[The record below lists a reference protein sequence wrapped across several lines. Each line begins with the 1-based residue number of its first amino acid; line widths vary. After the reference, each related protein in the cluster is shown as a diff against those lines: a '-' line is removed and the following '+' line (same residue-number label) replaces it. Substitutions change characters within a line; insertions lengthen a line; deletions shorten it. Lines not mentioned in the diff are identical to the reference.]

1 MSEMKGTQA
10 YSAKVSSIAKLSSL
24 LMDEDSYLCVLYSVA
39 MSICCNIILY
49 LKRKK
54 KFRKL
59 KKQIQSKT
67 YIKYEEPEAPV
78 EFGGQ
83 YDAKPSLDM
92 NISPKLVQNMDFN
105 MSGITTMDLSTEELC
120 EKGDNQQTDKG
131 DGDSAIANQVVDMDV
146 SDTNLPETKT
156 KSFLMSVPLD
166 DGSMDSGKMTDS
178 VMSMSTTSSVQ
189 GSTSSGKK
197 SPSTEKSG
205 QQFISYGRT
214 YVIVNGKMVVDA
226 AKRDKERER
235 EDRIRAQREKLAEER
250 QKKIEEMREQQRL
263 AQEKRERQLDL
274 RRLKIEELRR
284 RDEERRMAV
293 EDRRRKRD
301 ETEQARKESIIQK
314 SQERITRYEQWKAS
328 GRKGG
333 RVLVYGFGSR
343 TPREVCQ
350 PVDRRRSS
358 SHSAL
363 IRRSPNGSDS
373 DSWRPQRRAVSACS
387 TVRRHCCI
395 DINRLTGYPG
405 SSPPSKLLS
414 ASTGALFHSS
424 KRDFS
429 SSGNLSVRGRPAESL
444 LVLNSIPEA
453 GPTKRSRSF
462 LAPSGTPPTR
472 PKSTMNLSTRE
483 NVRLRDPKT
492 TPRKPRPAS
501 IAGSVPSFISVES
514 PKGASRSKSTDRLAR
529 DRQKTPSRSTPK
541 REKDEQNL
549 QEKKDKR
556 GSSVDIKKLTE
567 KRKAELQK
575 LADKKKESKDSQESD
590 HEKTPERSTERSS
603 ARVSQQ
609 TIDRLSTPRI
619 AMYKNETPV
628 KTETV
633 KDRAT
638 PTRERAA
645 TPTKGTKKSVTIV
658 APHSSPRKTK
668 TPKQKD
674 KENKEPL
681 KRKSTSKESSN
692 EALDSPR
699 SSPKT
704 IEDRKVESPAQ
715 PGEGEPAK
723 VTTPRSVSPA
733 SSKSEDEEKSAP
745 IQKKTPEKVVKI
757 VEPMKIK
764 PQQLQHRVNQAHLLP
779 RTPASAPKSKKEIEM
794 DEYKAK
800 LAEKRRQARE
810 KAEKE
815 AELERQRLE
824 EIRLAEEERQRQEEE
839 EQLRME
845 EEASRLAQEARKNEE
860 ERLRK
865 AIEAEEL
872 RKKEEADRLEQER
885 KQKEEADRKAKEDA
899 ERLEK
904 EKQEKAKKDEEERL
918 ERKKRLEMIMKR
930 VKSDSPMTGSMT
942 SSMIGTNSS
951 MSGSQIGSMTGSMSS
966 SMILIGSDKGDSPYQ
981 SLSNSPSKNSLQS
994 NEGGEDSADEAN
1006 GLDDKSD
1013 DKAKTLLQPATD
1025 MPKFKSPLLQKL
1037 VENKSQNGGSE
1048 TPKFKSPL
1056 LQNLMGKKR
1065 LGMDKTEDKTNDI
1078 TTNGNKQEEPV
1089 EQMDE
1094 SSSERVTGEK
1104 GQIDSLVIADNE
1116 SDRSESR
1123 NSKSDGS
1130 VDSDTSTTKD
1140 VSIAEQKLGSN
1151 SVIIKTEV
1159 SSSSLNG
1166 VSQNGE
1172 MEQYPQELVDS
1183 SISMR
1188 TADSSLGTSSD
1199 QSLGGS
1205 LVDSQTI
1212 STSVEQVSTATDS
1225 GSTEPNSEFE
1235 DFIDLSVTN
1244 KNFEVKAQQSLFA
1257 HQTTDDL
1264 LNLNTNSIDTSLDN
1278 ISSDSHPKP
1287 IIAFEDNAARR
1298 QEVTDFLS

>member
-1 MSEMKGTQA
+1 MIRITGCYNQNHHP
-10 YSAKVSSIAKLSSL
+10 VG
-24 LMDEDSYLCVLYSVA
+24 D
-39 MSICCNIILY
+39 
-49 LKRKK
+49 
-54 KFRKL
+54 
-59 KKQIQSKT
+59 
-67 YIKYEEPEAPV
+67 IKYEEPEAPV

-83 YDAKPSLDM
+83 YDTKPSMDM
-92 NISPKLVQNMDFN
+92 NISPKLVSDMDFN

-120 EKGDNQQTDKG
+120 EKGDNQNTEKG
-131 DGDSAIANQVVDMDV
+131 EGDSTNQDVDLNK
-146 SDTNLPETKT
+146 SDSSPPKKQ

-166 DGSMDSGKMTDS
+166 DISMDSTKMTDS
-178 VMSMSTTSSVQ
+178 VMSISTNSSIQ

-197 SPSTEKSG
+197 SPNTEKSG
-205 QQFISYGRT
+205 HQFISYGRT

-226 AKRDKERER
+226 AKKDKERDREER
-235 EDRIRAQREKLAEER
+235 IKAQREKLAEER

-284 RDEERRMAV
+284 RDEERRLAV

-395 DINRLTGYPG
+395 DINRLT
-405 SSPPSKLLS
+405 
-414 ASTGALFHSS
+414 
-424 KRDFS
+424 
-429 SSGNLSVRGRPAESL
+429 
-444 LVLNSIPEA
+444 
-453 GPTKRSRSF
+453 
-462 LAPSGTPPTR
+462 APSGTPPTR
-472 PKSTMNLSTRE
+472 PKSTMNLSTKE

-514 PKGASRSKSTDRLAR
+514 PKGTSRSKSTDRLAR
-529 DRQKTPSRSTPK
+529 DRQKTPLRSTPK

-549 QEKKDKR
+549 QEKKDKK
-556 GSSVDIKKLTE
+556 GSSVDIRKLTE
-567 KRKAELQK
+567 RRKAELQK
-575 LADKKKESKDSQESD
+575 LAEKKKDAKEDSGSD
-590 HEKTPERSTERSS
+590 HEKTPERSTS
-603 ARVSQQ
+603 RVSQQ
-609 TIDRLSTPRI
+609 SIDRLSTPRI
-619 AMYKNETPV
+619 AKYKNETPT
-628 KTETV
+628 KTDTV
-633 KDRAT
+633 KDRVT
-638 PTRERAA
+638 PSRERAA
-645 TPTKGTKKSVTIV
+645 TPTQTKGTKKSVTIV
-658 APHSSPRKTK
+658 APQSSPKKTK

-681 KRKSTSKESSN
+681 KRKLSSKESST

-699 SSPKT
+699 ASPKPT
-704 IEDRKVESPAQ
+704 KDVKADTRAQ
-715 PGEGEPAK
+715 SETEAPEELAK
-723 VTTPRSVSPA
+723 VTSPRSVSPA
-733 SSKSEDEEKSAP
+733 SSKSEDEEKSVP
-745 IQKKTPEKVVKI
+745 VPKKTPEKVVKI
-757 VEPMKIK
+757 VEPNEETTPSTPAQSK
-764 PQQLQHRVNQAHLLP
+764 PSAP
-779 RTPASAPKSKKEIEM
+779 STPATPASAPKSKKEIEM

-824 EIRLAEEERQRQEEE
+824 AIRLAEEERQRQEEE
-839 EQLRME
+839 EQRRME

-872 RKKEEADRLEQER
+872 RKKEEAERLEQER
-885 KQKEEADRKAKEDA
+885 KQKEEADRKAKEEA
-899 ERLEK
+899 ERMER

-942 SSMIGTNSS
+942 SSMIGTSSS

-1013 DKAKTLLQPATD
+1013 DKPKTMLQSATD
-1025 MPKFKSPLLQKL
+1025 TPKFKSPLLQKL
-1037 VENKSQNGGSE
+1037 VESKSQNGGSE

-1065 LGMDKTEDKTNDI
+1065 LGMDKTEDKTNEV

-1089 EQMDE
+1089 EQREE
-1094 SSSERVTGEK
+1094 SGSERVTEGEK
-1104 GQIDSLVIADNE
+1104 GQVDFMVIADNGSE
-1116 SDRSESR
+1116 RSESR

-1130 VDSDTSTTKD
+1130 VDSDTSTAKD
-1140 VSIAEQKLGSN
+1140 VSLAEHKLGSN
-1151 SVIIKTEV
+1151 TVIIKTEV

-1264 LNLNTNSIDTSLDN
+1264 LNLNTNSIDNSLDN
-1278 ISSDSHPKP
+1278 ISSESHPKP
-1287 IIAFEDNAARR
+1287 LIAFEDNAARR

>member
-1 MSEMKGTQA
+1 MQLCGIWRLAM
-10 YSAKVSSIAKLSSL
+10 L
-24 LMDEDSYLCVLYSVA
+24 LKCVG
-39 MSICCNIILY
+39 I
-49 LKRKK
+49 
-54 KFRKL
+54 
-59 KKQIQSKT
+59 
-67 YIKYEEPEAPV
+67 YIKYEEPEAPI

-83 YDAKPSLDM
+83 YDTRPSLGV
-92 NISPKLVQNMDFN
+92 NISPKLVPDVDFN
-105 MSGITTMDLSTEELC
+105 LSGITTMDLSVEELC
-120 EKGDNQQTDKG
+120 EKGDNQNTEKG
-131 DGDSAIANQVVDMDV
+131 EGDSTHHVVGMDT
-146 SDTNLPETKT
+146 SDSKPPEEI
-156 KSFLMSVPLD
+156 KSFLRSVPLD
-166 DGSMDSGKMTDS
+166 EASMDSAKMTDS
-178 VMSMSTTSSVQ
+178 IMSVSTTSSVQ

-197 SPSTEKSG
+197 SPNTEKSG

-226 AKRDKERER
+226 AKKDKERER
-235 EDRIRAQREKLAEER
+235 EDRIKAQREKLAEER

-274 RRLKIEELRR
+274 RRLKIDELRR

-328 GRKGG
+328 GRKG
-333 RVLVYGFGSR
+333 
-343 TPREVCQ
+343 
-350 PVDRRRSS
+350 
-358 SHSAL
+358 
-363 IRRSPNGSDS
+363 
-373 DSWRPQRRAVSACS
+373 
-387 TVRRHCCI
+387 
-395 DINRLTGYPG
+395 YPG

-414 ASTGALFHSS
+414 VSTGALYHSS
-424 KRDFS
+424 KCDFS

-453 GPTKRSRSF
+453 GPTKKRRSF

-483 NVRLRDPKT
+483 NIRLRDPKT

-501 IAGSVPSFISVES
+501 IAGSVPSFISMET
-514 PKGASRSKSTDRLAR
+514 PKGTSRSKSTDRLAR

-549 QEKKDKR
+549 QEKKEKR
-556 GSSVDIKKLTE
+556 GSSVDIRKLTE

-575 LADKKKESKDSQESD
+575 LAEKKKEVKEDQSEGSD
-590 HEKTPERSTERSS
+590 HEKTPDRST

-609 TIDRLSTPRI
+609 SIDRLSTPRI
-619 AMYKNETPV
+619 AKYKNETPA

-638 PTRERAA
+638 PSRERAS
-645 TPTKGTKKSVTIV
+645 TPTYTKGTKKSVTIV
-658 APHSSPRKTK
+658 APHSSPSKTK

-681 KRKSTSKESSN
+681 KRKPTSKESSN

-699 SSPKT
+699 ASPKPAVGV
-704 IEDRKVESPAQ
+704 KAESPAQ
-715 PGEGEPAK
+715 PESGASVEEVSAK

-733 SSKSEDEEKSAP
+733 SSKSEDEEKAVP
-745 IQKKTPEKVVKI
+745 VPKKTPEKVVKI
-757 VEPMKIK
+757 VEP
-764 PQQLQHRVNQAHLLP
+764 NEEATQA
-779 RTPASAPKSKKEIEM
+779 TPATPAQGKPSVASTPATPAATPKSKKEIEM

-810 KAEKE
+810 KAERE

-824 EIRLAEEERQRQEEE
+824 EIRLAEEETLRQEEE
-839 EQLRME
+839 EQRQME
-845 EEASRLAQEARKNEE
+845 EEAGKLAQEARKNEE
-860 ERLRK
+860 ERLRR
-865 AIEAEEL
+865 AIEAEDL
-872 RKKEEADRLEQER
+872 RKKEEAERLEQER
-885 KQKEEADRKAKEDA
+885 QQKEEADRKAKEDA
-899 ERLEK
+899 ERIEK

-930 VKSDSPMTGSMT
+930 VKPDSPMTGSMT
-942 SSMIGTNSS
+942 SSMIGTSSS

-1006 GLDDKSD
+1006 GLDDKLD
-1013 DKAKTLLQPATD
+1013 DKTKTLQPATD
-1025 MPKFKSPLLQKL
+1025 TPKFKSPLLQKL
-1037 VENKSQNGGSE
+1037 VENKSQNGANE
-1048 TPKFKSPL
+1048 THKFKSPL

-1065 LGMDKTEDKTNDI
+1065 LGMDKADEKTNGV
-1078 TTNGNKQEEPV
+1078 TTNGNKQGEPG
-1089 EQMDE
+1089 EQAQE
-1094 SSSERVTGEK
+1094 SVSEQVSEGEK
-1104 GQIDSLVIADNE
+1104 GQVDSLVIADNE

-1130 VDSDTSTTKD
+1130 VDSDTSTAKD

-1151 SVIIKTEV
+1151 TVIIKTEV

-1199 QSLGGS
+1199 QSLGES

-1212 STSVEQVSTATDS
+1212 SVEQGSTTTDS

-1264 LNLNTNSIDTSLDN
+1264 LNLNTNSIDNNLDN

>member
-1 MSEMKGTQA
+1 MQLCGIWRLAM
-10 YSAKVSSIAKLSSL
+10 L
-24 LMDEDSYLCVLYSVA
+24 LKCVG
-39 MSICCNIILY
+39 I
-49 LKRKK
+49 
-54 KFRKL
+54 
-59 KKQIQSKT
+59 
-67 YIKYEEPEAPV
+67 YIKYEEPEAPI

-83 YDAKPSLDM
+83 YDTRPSLGV
-92 NISPKLVQNMDFN
+92 NISPKLVPDVDFN
-105 MSGITTMDLSTEELC
+105 LSGITTMDLSVEELC
-120 EKGDNQQTDKG
+120 EKGDNQNTEKG
-131 DGDSAIANQVVDMDV
+131 EGDSTHHVVGMDT
-146 SDTNLPETKT
+146 SDSKPPEEI
-156 KSFLMSVPLD
+156 KSFLRSVPLD
-166 DGSMDSGKMTDS
+166 EASMDSAKMTDS
-178 VMSMSTTSSVQ
+178 IMSVSTTSSVQ

-197 SPSTEKSG
+197 SPNTEKSG

-226 AKRDKERER
+226 AKKDKERER
-235 EDRIRAQREKLAEER
+235 EDRIKAQREKLAEER

-274 RRLKIEELRR
+274 RRLKIDELRR

-328 GRKGG
+328 GRK
-333 RVLVYGFGSR
+333 
-343 TPREVCQ
+343 
-350 PVDRRRSS
+350 
-358 SHSAL
+358 
-363 IRRSPNGSDS
+363 
-373 DSWRPQRRAVSACS
+373 
-387 TVRRHCCI
+387 
-395 DINRLTGYPG
+395 
-405 SSPPSKLLS
+405 
-414 ASTGALFHSS
+414 
-424 KRDFS
+424 
-429 SSGNLSVRGRPAESL
+429 
-444 LVLNSIPEA
+444 VLNSIPEA
-453 GPTKRSRSF
+453 GPTKKRRSF

-483 NVRLRDPKT
+483 NIRLRDPKT

-501 IAGSVPSFISVES
+501 IAGSVPSFISMET
-514 PKGASRSKSTDRLAR
+514 PKGTSRSKSTDRLAR

-549 QEKKDKR
+549 QEKKEKR
-556 GSSVDIKKLTE
+556 GSSVDIRKLTE

-575 LADKKKESKDSQESD
+575 LAEKKKEVKEDQSEGSD
-590 HEKTPERSTERSS
+590 HEKTPDRST

-609 TIDRLSTPRI
+609 SIDRLSTPRI
-619 AMYKNETPV
+619 AKYKNETPA

-638 PTRERAA
+638 PSRERAS
-645 TPTKGTKKSVTIV
+645 TPTYTKGTKKSVTIV
-658 APHSSPRKTK
+658 APHSSPSKTK

-681 KRKSTSKESSN
+681 KRKPTSKESSN

-699 SSPKT
+699 ASPKPAVGV
-704 IEDRKVESPAQ
+704 KAESPAQ
-715 PGEGEPAK
+715 PESGASVEEVSAK

-733 SSKSEDEEKSAP
+733 SSKSEDEEKAVP
-745 IQKKTPEKVVKI
+745 VPKKTPEKVVKI
-757 VEPMKIK
+757 VEP
-764 PQQLQHRVNQAHLLP
+764 NEEATQA
-779 RTPASAPKSKKEIEM
+779 TPATPAQGKPSVASTPATPAATPKSKKEIEM

-810 KAEKE
+810 KAERE

-824 EIRLAEEERQRQEEE
+824 EIRLAEEETLRQEEE
-839 EQLRME
+839 EQRQME
-845 EEASRLAQEARKNEE
+845 EEAGKLAQEARKNEE
-860 ERLRK
+860 ERLRR
-865 AIEAEEL
+865 AIEAEDL
-872 RKKEEADRLEQER
+872 RKKEEAERLEQER
-885 KQKEEADRKAKEDA
+885 QQKEEADRKAKEDA
-899 ERLEK
+899 ERIEK

-930 VKSDSPMTGSMT
+930 VKPDSPMTGSMT
-942 SSMIGTNSS
+942 SSMIGTSSS

-1006 GLDDKSD
+1006 GLDDKLD
-1013 DKAKTLLQPATD
+1013 DKTKTLQPATD
-1025 MPKFKSPLLQKL
+1025 TPKFKSPLLQKL
-1037 VENKSQNGGSE
+1037 VENKSQNGANE
-1048 TPKFKSPL
+1048 THKFKSPL

-1065 LGMDKTEDKTNDI
+1065 LGMDKADEKTNGV
-1078 TTNGNKQEEPV
+1078 TTNGNKQGEPG
-1089 EQMDE
+1089 EQAQE
-1094 SSSERVTGEK
+1094 SVSEQVSEGEK
-1104 GQIDSLVIADNE
+1104 GQVDSLVIADNE

-1130 VDSDTSTTKD
+1130 VDSDTSTAKD

-1151 SVIIKTEV
+1151 TVIIKTEV

-1199 QSLGGS
+1199 QSLGES

-1212 STSVEQVSTATDS
+1212 SVEQGSTTTDS

-1264 LNLNTNSIDTSLDN
+1264 LNLNTNSIDNNLDN

>member
-1 MSEMKGTQA
+1 MVRMTAET
-10 YSAKVSSIAKLSSL
+10 
-24 LMDEDSYLCVLYSVA
+24 D
-39 MSICCNIILY
+39 
-49 LKRKK
+49 
-54 KFRKL
+54 
-59 KKQIQSKT
+59 
-67 YIKYEEPEAPV
+67 IKYEEPEAPI

-83 YDAKPSLDM
+83 YDTRPSLGV
-92 NISPKLVQNMDFN
+92 NISPKLVPDVDFN
-105 MSGITTMDLSTEELC
+105 LSGITTMDLSVEELC
-120 EKGDNQQTDKG
+120 EKGDNQNTEKG
-131 DGDSAIANQVVDMDV
+131 EGDSTHHVVGMDT
-146 SDTNLPETKT
+146 SDSKPPEEI
-156 KSFLMSVPLD
+156 KSFLRSVPLD
-166 DGSMDSGKMTDS
+166 EASMDSAKMTDS
-178 VMSMSTTSSVQ
+178 IMSVSTTSSVQ

-197 SPSTEKSG
+197 SPNTEKSG

-226 AKRDKERER
+226 AKKDKERER
-235 EDRIRAQREKLAEER
+235 EDRIKAQREKLAEER

-274 RRLKIEELRR
+274 RRLKIDELRR

-414 ASTGALFHSS
+414 VSTGALYHSS
-424 KRDFS
+424 KCDFS

-453 GPTKRSRSF
+453 GPTKKRRSF

-483 NVRLRDPKT
+483 NIRLRDPKT

-501 IAGSVPSFISVES
+501 IAGSVPSFISMET
-514 PKGASRSKSTDRLAR
+514 PKGTSRSKSTDRLAR

-549 QEKKDKR
+549 QEKKEKR
-556 GSSVDIKKLTE
+556 GSSVDIRKLTE

-575 LADKKKESKDSQESD
+575 LAEKKKEVKEDQSEGSD
-590 HEKTPERSTERSS
+590 HEKTPDRST

-609 TIDRLSTPRI
+609 SIDRLSTPRI
-619 AMYKNETPV
+619 AKYKNETPA

-638 PTRERAA
+638 PSRERAS
-645 TPTKGTKKSVTIV
+645 TPTYTKGTKKSVTIV
-658 APHSSPRKTK
+658 APHSSPSKTK

-681 KRKSTSKESSN
+681 KRKPTSKESSN

-699 SSPKT
+699 ASPKPAVGV
-704 IEDRKVESPAQ
+704 KAESPAQ
-715 PGEGEPAK
+715 PESGASVEEVSAK

-733 SSKSEDEEKSAP
+733 SSKSEDEEKAVP
-745 IQKKTPEKVVKI
+745 VPKKTPEKVVKI
-757 VEPMKIK
+757 VEP
-764 PQQLQHRVNQAHLLP
+764 NEEATQA
-779 RTPASAPKSKKEIEM
+779 TPATPAQGKPSVASTPATPAATPKSKKEIEM

-810 KAEKE
+810 KAERE

-824 EIRLAEEERQRQEEE
+824 EIRLAEEETLRQEEE
-839 EQLRME
+839 EQRQME
-845 EEASRLAQEARKNEE
+845 EEAGKLAQEARKNEE
-860 ERLRK
+860 ERLRR
-865 AIEAEEL
+865 AIEAEDL
-872 RKKEEADRLEQER
+872 RKKEEAERLEQER
-885 KQKEEADRKAKEDA
+885 QQKEEADRKAKEDA
-899 ERLEK
+899 ERIEK

-930 VKSDSPMTGSMT
+930 VKPDSPMTGSMT
-942 SSMIGTNSS
+942 SSMIGTSSS

-1006 GLDDKSD
+1006 GLDDKLD
-1013 DKAKTLLQPATD
+1013 DKTKTLQPATD
-1025 MPKFKSPLLQKL
+1025 TPKFKSPLLQKL
-1037 VENKSQNGGSE
+1037 VENKSQNGANE
-1048 TPKFKSPL
+1048 THKFKSPL

-1065 LGMDKTEDKTNDI
+1065 LGMDKADEKTNGV
-1078 TTNGNKQEEPV
+1078 TTNGNKQGEPG
-1089 EQMDE
+1089 EQAQE
-1094 SSSERVTGEK
+1094 SVSEQVSEGEK
-1104 GQIDSLVIADNE
+1104 GQVDSLVIADNE

-1130 VDSDTSTTKD
+1130 VDSDTSTAKD

-1151 SVIIKTEV
+1151 TVIIKTEV

-1199 QSLGGS
+1199 QSLGES

-1212 STSVEQVSTATDS
+1212 SVEQGSTTTDS

-1264 LNLNTNSIDTSLDN
+1264 LNLNTNSIDNNLDN